1 MVDQIGGTPFS
12 FFLGGSKK
20 RNRFRT
26 SKRQPKKHNTKKP
39 SRKKKR
45 RLQTK
50 KKRDQTK
57 KASCKTCKCKCK
69 FTGKELSPKG
79 LGFCEKCQPLNVII
93 RGKDNNLWKIE
104 KKGKTKKWIKI
115 N

>member
-1 MVDQIGGTPFS
+1 MVEHLALI
-12 FFLGGSKK
+12 FLGGSKK

-39 SRKKKR
+39 SRKKREDYKQKR
-45 RLQTK
+45 KETK
-50 KKRDQTK
+50 QK

-104 KKGKTKKWIKI
+104 KKENEKMD
-115 N
+115 

>member
-26 SKRQPKKHNTKKP
+26 SKRKPKKYNTKKP
-39 SRKKKR
+39 SRKNR
-45 RLQTK
+45 RVQTK
-50 KKRDQTK
+50 NNNKTK
-57 KASCKTCKCKCK
+57 KITCKTCKCKCK

-104 KKGKTKKWIKI
+104 KRGKTKKWIKI